1 MIKWRRRWVILGL
14 LGLLYS
20 LAIRCTSDQLRPIA
34 EGKYS
39 IQLRWV
45 PAYEGER
52 RDQVLTGLQWSLSFL
67 GAHLPAANWPAA
79 VQFIDDH
86 RFVLHLGEVGF
97 SASSLEAMAEIL
109 ARLKVSEEYRKLEAI
124 DLARFLVLSLHS
136 SWHYYAITDAPGSLT
151 EYLAQKTVERID
163 SFPILTSSI
172 AQKNRMIRFQVA
184 DELAQTF
191 FIAEE
196 TEDVQLPSYPIDHYE
211 VLDILP
217 NGQLRFL
224 LYDEQGNLAP
234 AAPIAT
240 TLAGKPSKCLWC
252 HEVNVQ
258 PLFRATADVPG
269 FLSSA
274 DFMLQVDTANQRLVN
289 YRALLPSSINF
300 NDKQAHTQSE
310 LLYISFM
317 EPSLERIAAE
327 WEMAEEEVQNILK
340 GFPTHTYDEFPFLGA
355 LYFRQWVDSLA
366 PYRSERVPDSVRELG
381 WEPNF
386 FR

>member
-1 MIKWRRRWVILGL
+1 MLVL
-14 LGLLYS
+14 LGLLYG
-20 LAIRCTSDQLRPIA
+20 LATRCTSDQLRPVS

-45 PAYEGER
+45 KAYEGES
-52 RDQVLTGLQWSLSFL
+52 RDQVMTGLQWSLSFL
-67 GAHLPAANWPAA
+67 GAHVPSANWPAA

-86 RFVLHLGEVGF
+86 RFVLHLEEVGF
-97 SASSLEAMAEIL
+97 SASSLAAMAEIL
-109 ARLKVSEEYRKLEAI
+109 ARLKESEEYQKLEAI

-151 EYLAQKTVERID
+151 DYLTQKTVERID

-252 HEVNVQ
+252 HEDKVQ
-258 PLFRATADVPG
+258 PLFQPTADIPNFMTSAG
-269 FLSSA
+269 FSA
-274 DFMLQVDTANQRLVN
+274 QVDTINQRLTT
-289 YRALLPSSINF
+289 YRDVLPTAITFS
-300 NDKQAHTQSE
+300 DKQAHTQSE

-317 EPSLERIAAE
+317 EPSLARIAAE
-327 WEMAEEEVQNILK
+327 WDMAEEEVQNVLK
-340 GFPTHTYDEFPFLGA
+340 SFPTHTYDEFPFLGA

-366 PYRSERVPDSVRELG
+366 PYRSERVPDSVREPG

>member
-1 MIKWRRRWVILGL
+1 MIKWRRKWGMLVLF
-14 LGLLYS
+14 GLLYGF
-20 LAIRCTSDQLRPIA
+20 AIRCTSDQLRPVA

-39 IQLRWV
+39 IQLRWA
-45 PAYEGER
+45 PAYEGEH
-52 RDQVLTGLQWSLSFL
+52 RDQVMTGLQWSLSFL

-97 SASSLEAMAEIL
+97 SANSLEAMAEIL
-109 ARLKVSEEYRKLEAI
+109 ARLKASEEYQKLEAI

-136 SWHYYAITDAPGSLT
+136 SWHYYEIVDAPTSLT

-224 LYDEQGNLAP
+224 LYDDEGNLAP

-258 PLFRATADVPG
+258 PLFQPTADVPG

-274 DFMLQVDTANQRLVN
+274 EFMLEVDTANRRLDQ
-289 YRALLPSSINF
+289 YKAGLPTAIDFS
-300 NDKQAHTQSE
+300 DKQAHTQSE

-317 EPSLERIAAE
+317 EPSLERIATE
-327 WEMAEEEVQNILK
+327 WGMAAEEVQNILK
-340 GFPTHTYDEFPFLGA
+340 DFPTHTYDEFPFLGA
-355 LYFRQWVDSLA
+355 LYFREWVDSLA
-366 PYRSERVPDSVRELG
+366 PYRTERVPDSVREPG
-381 WEPNF
+381 WEPDF
-386 FR
+386 FQ

>member
-1 MIKWRRRWVILGL
+1 MLVLW
-14 LGLLYS
+14 GLLYG
-20 LAIRCTSDQLRPIA
+20 LAIRCTSDQLRPVS

-45 PAYEGER
+45 QAYEGEN
-52 RDQVLTGLQWSLSFL
+52 RDQVMTGLQWSLSFL

-79 VQFIDDH
+79 VQFIDDR
-86 RFVLHLGEVGF
+86 RFVLHLGELGF
-97 SASSLEAMAEIL
+97 SVNSLEAMAEIL
-109 ARLKVSEEYRKLEAI
+109 ARLKESEEYQSLGAI

-136 SWHYYAITDAPGSLT
+136 SWHYYEIVDAPTSLT
-151 EYLAQKTVERID
+151 EYLAQKIVERID

-224 LYDEQGNLAP
+224 LYDDEGNLAP

-252 HEVNVQ
+252 HELNVQ
-258 PLFRATADVPG
+258 PLFQPTADVPG

-274 DFMLQVDTANQRLVN
+274 EFILEVDTANRRLDQ
-289 YRALLPSSINF
+289 YRAGLPTAIDFS
-300 NDKQAHTQSE
+300 DKQAHTQSE

-327 WEMAEEEVQNILK
+327 WEMAAEEAQNILK

-355 LYFRQWVDSLA
+355 LYFREWVDSLA
-366 PYRSERVPDSVRELG
+366 PYRTERVPDSVREPG
-381 WEPNF
+381 WEPDF
-386 FR
+386 FQ